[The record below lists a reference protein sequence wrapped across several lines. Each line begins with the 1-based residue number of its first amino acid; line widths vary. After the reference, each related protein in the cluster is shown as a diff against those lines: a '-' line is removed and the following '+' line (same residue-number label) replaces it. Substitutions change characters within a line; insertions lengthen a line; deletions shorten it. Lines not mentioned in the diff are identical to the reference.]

1 MYGKSLQK
9 KLQEVDRSKAERL
22 LELSENIFYIAEL
35 DEMLDLNKDVL
46 TPLNHSTINMVI

>member
-1 MYGKSLQK
+1 MRVFSHVREKFSEK

-46 TPLNHSTINMVI
+46 TPL